1 MATGDPDG
9 ETMTAEGDFSPYA
22 FDGGLNGDTLR
33 DFFVWCARQSVSDIH
48 IQGGN
53 QLVVTRHG
61 RLLQASAFVLADDT
75 LSKLLDEVFNP
86 EIRATVRGGRPV
98 DRAMQLDGDMYQ
110 RYGLERG
117 ERLRFRCN
125 FVQGTAGRLDT
136 TIALT
141 MRVIPTELMDLT
153 KAGLEPELFD
163 ALLPA
168 SGLGLVGGITGS
180 GKSTLCAMIYRYC
193 LDTDPD
199 RKVTTIED
207 PIEYVLARTDDILPP
222 TQLQIGRDVA
232 SYAEGIRAD
241 LRRAP
246 SIIGVGEMRDLE
258 TFQAGLLA
266 AQVGHFNLSTLHI
279 GTPGEA
285 FARCLTMVPA
295 EMRESAAR
303 ELLGV
308 LQYIVVQK
316 LLRTTDGKRIAIR
329 EYIVIDDPLREKLA
343 SMSYPFWGRHID
355 ELIRVEQRRFADQA
369 WRLYHEGRIDRRE
382 LAVAMTASQLREL
395 EQCERS

>member
-1 MATGDPDG
+1 
-9 ETMTAEGDFSPYA
+9 MTQPTDFEPCA
-22 FDGGLNGDTLR
+22 FEGGLNGSTLR

-53 QLVVTRHG
+53 HLVVGHHG
-61 RLLQASAFVLADDT
+61 RLRRASPFVLADDT

-98 DRAMQLDGDMYQ
+98 DRALQLDGDMHQ

-125 FVQGTAGRLDT
+125 FVQATAGRLDT

-141 MRVIPTELMDLT
+141 MRVIPSDIPPLPQL
-153 KAGLEPELFD
+153 GLEGDLFD

-168 SGLGLVGGITGS
+168 SGLGLIGGITGS
-180 GKSTLCAMIYRYC
+180 GKSTLAASIYRFC

-199 RKVTTIED
+199 RKVTTTED
-207 PIEYVLARTDDILPP
+207 PIEFVLGSAGDMLPP

-232 SYAEGIRAD
+232 SYAEGIRAH

-258 TFQAGLLA
+258 TFQAGVLA
-266 AQVGHFNLSTLHI
+266 GQLGHFNLSTLHI
-279 GTPGEA
+279 HSPGEA
-285 FARCLTMVPA
+285 IPRCLTMVPS
-295 EMRESAAR
+295 EMREATAR
-303 ELLGV
+303 DLLGV
-308 LQYIVVQK
+308 LQYIIVQK
-316 LLRTTDGKRIAIR
+316 LLRTTDGKRQAVR
-329 EYIVIDDPLREKLA
+329 EYIIFDDPLRAILA
-343 SMSYPFWGRHID
+343 SMPYTQWGQHID
-355 ELIRVEQRRFADQA
+355 GIIRVEQRRFADHA
-369 WRLYHEGRIDRRE
+369 WRLHQTGRIDRRE

-395 EQCERS
+395 EQRGGL